1 LLDEISGAN
10 EGKTKPSAMTR
21 KILEGLASEESDVLM
36 YLDNQGNLALRSIVV
51 RQLVQDLENANR
63 QNLDRKPPTLIKSL
77 PIARIRIPDPFKAS
91 WSPRSQ
97 LLHSP
102 SSSSLLAFSPSDRI
116 EGYRI
121 SLTDL
126 IAGQPSGFT
135 TTENL
140 ASSDETTP
148 VQLKNTL
155 SHFVRTPNG
164 RGLLAICENGEIAV
178 WSKEKVDNPVKGK
191 EAPKSLA
198 GKGQW
203 SMPSAPLHSAIFA
216 KGRAIVFYT
225 KDEQGPLIT
234 IQHLDPGSSEPTEP
248 VPMPGFQVEE
258 DDDVAMLLAVSDIDD
273 GISRKGRRTQRAVVM
288 AVTKS
293 GQAWCWRV
301 TSTTNEL
308 DNDKP
313 DIQLLHKYRLP
324 IQGGSSPALVLPVDP
339 MGWHTS
345 VIDWKSDTPLQD
357 MVLTISTAG
366 VLEYWQ
372 PRLGQH
378 LAMQDGAK
386 EGRKVNGV
394 DGEAWVRSGFVDTG
408 RTNVVMARCSSR
420 KKTVLSEFS
429 KASRTGADK
438 QSRSCRMGDKKLR
451 SGIRMLASSLQV

>member
-1 LLDEISGAN
+1 
-10 EGKTKPSAMTR
+10 
-21 KILEGLASEESDVLM
+21 
-36 YLDNQGNLALRSIVV
+36 
-51 RQLVQDLENANR
+51 
-63 QNLDRKPPTLIKSL
+63 LIKSL
-77 PIARIRIPDPFKAS
+77 PIARVRIPDTLKAP

-102 SSSSLLAFSPSDRI
+102 TSSSLLAFSPSDRI

-126 IAGQPSGFT
+126 ISGRPSGLT
-135 TTENL
+135 TIENL
-140 ASSDETTP
+140 FNHEETTS
-148 VQLKNTL
+148 VQLNNPL

-178 WSKEKVDNPVKGK
+178 WSKEKGDIPVNGK

-198 GKGQW
+198 GKGHW
-203 SMPSAPLHSAIFA
+203 NMSSTPLHSAIFA
-216 KGRAIVFYT
+216 KGRAIVFFT
-225 KDEQGPLIT
+225 GDEQGPQIT
-234 IQHLDPGSSEPTEP
+234 IQHLDPGSSQPTEP
-248 VPMPGFQVEE
+248 VPMPGFQMED

-288 AVTKS
+288 AVTRS

-301 TSTTNEL
+301 TSTTNEV

-324 IQGGSSPALVLPVDP
+324 IQGGSLPALVLSVDP

-357 MVLTISTAG
+357 MVLTISKAG

-378 LAMQDGAK
+378 LAAQVSATGGQKLND
-386 EGRKVNGV
+386 VN
-394 DGEAWVRSGFVDTG
+394 GEAWVRSGFVDTG

-420 KKTVLSEFS
+420 KKTVLSGCYNIL
-429 KASRTGADK
+429 TT
-438 QSRSCRMGDKKLR
+438 
-451 SGIRMLASSLQV
+451 

>member
-1 LLDEISGAN
+1 
-10 EGKTKPSAMTR
+10 
-21 KILEGLASEESDVLM
+21 
-36 YLDNQGNLALRSIVV
+36 
-51 RQLVQDLENANR
+51 
-63 QNLDRKPPTLIKSL
+63 LIKSL
-77 PIARIRIPDPFKAS
+77 PIARIRLPDTLKTS

-102 SSSSLLAFSPSDRI
+102 TSSSLLAFSTSDRI

-121 SLTDL
+121 SLADL
-126 IAGQPSGFT
+126 ISGQPSGFT
-135 TTENL
+135 TIENQDNHEE
-140 ASSDETTP
+140 STP
-148 VQLKNTL
+148 VQLEHAL

-178 WSKEKVDNPVKGK
+178 WSREKVDKSVKGK
-191 EAPKSLA
+191 EAPSSLA

-203 SMPSAPLHSAIFA
+203 NMSSTPLHSAIFA
-216 KGRAIVFYT
+216 KGRAIVFFT
-225 KDEQGPLIT
+225 KDEQGPRIT
-234 IQHLDPGSSEPTEP
+234 IQHLEPGSSQPTEP
-248 VPMPGFQVEE
+248 VPLPEFQMEE

-273 GISRKGRRTQRAVVM
+273 GISRKGRRTQRAVIM

-301 TSTTNEL
+301 TSTTNEV

-357 MVLTISTAG
+357 MVLTISAAG

-378 LAMQDGAK
+378 LAVQDGTT
-386 EGRKVNGV
+386 EGQEPNGV

-429 KASRTGADK
+429 RTLDQELINSFGVVGRET
-438 QSRSCRMGDKKLR
+438 RSYDLGFER
-451 SGIRMLASSLQV
+451 

>member
-1 LLDEISGAN
+1 
-10 EGKTKPSAMTR
+10 
-21 KILEGLASEESDVLM
+21 
-36 YLDNQGNLALRSIVV
+36 
-51 RQLVQDLENANR
+51 
-63 QNLDRKPPTLIKSL
+63 LIKSQ
-77 PIARIRIPDPFKAS
+77 PIARVRVPDTLKTS
-91 WSPRSQ
+91 WSPHSQ

-102 SSSSLLAFSPSDRI
+102 SSSSLLAFSTSDRI

-126 IAGQPSGFT
+126 ISGQSSGFT
-135 TTENL
+135 TIGNL
-140 ASSDETTP
+140 VNHEETTP
-148 VQLKNTL
+148 VQLNNPL

-164 RGLLAICENGEIAV
+164 RGLLAICENGEIGV

-191 EAPKSLA
+191 ETPKSLA

-203 SMPSAPLHSAIFA
+203 NMSTTPLHSAIFA
-216 KGRAIVFYT
+216 KGRAIVFFT
-225 KDEQGPLIT
+225 KDDQGPRIT
-234 IQHLDPGSSEPTEP
+234 IQHLDPGSSQPTEP
-248 VPMPGFQVEE
+248 VLMPGFQMEE

-301 TSTTNEL
+301 ISTTSEV

-378 LAMQDGAK
+378 LAMQDGATERAK
-386 EGRKVNGV
+386 LNGV

-420 KKTVLSEFS
+420 KKTVLSECYNTF
-429 KASRTGADK
+429 TT
-438 QSRSCRMGDKKLR
+438 
-451 SGIRMLASSLQV
+451 

>member
-1 LLDEISGAN
+1 
-10 EGKTKPSAMTR
+10 
-21 KILEGLASEESDVLM
+21 
-36 YLDNQGNLALRSIVV
+36 
-51 RQLVQDLENANR
+51 
-63 QNLDRKPPTLIKSL
+63 LIKSL
-77 PIARIRIPDPFKAS
+77 PIARIRIPDTLKAS

-102 SSSSLLAFSPSDRI
+102 TSSSLLAFSPSDLI
-116 EGYRI
+116 EGYAI

-135 TTENL
+135 TIENL
-140 ASSDETTP
+140 VNHEETTP

-164 RGLLAICENGEIAV
+164 RGLLAICENGDIAV

-203 SMPSAPLHSAIFA
+203 NMSTTPLHSAIFA
-216 KGRAIVFYT
+216 KGRAVVFFT
-225 KDEQGPLIT
+225 KDEQGPRIT
-234 IQHLDPGSSEPTEP
+234 IQHLDPGSSQPTEP
-248 VPMPGFQVEE
+248 VPMPGFQMED

-288 AVTKS
+288 AVTAS

-301 TSTTNEL
+301 TSTTNEV
-308 DNDKP
+308 DNDRP

-378 LAMQDGAK
+378 LAVQDGAT
-386 EGRKVNGV
+386 EGQKVNGV

-420 KKTVLSEFS
+420 KKTVLSEFPNTL
-429 KASRTGADK
+429 KPGADE
-438 QSRSCRMGDKKLR
+438 QSRSCRTGDRKLR
-451 SGIRMLASSLQV
+451 SGIRTLASFLQVWN